1 MNMMSAAK
9 PQILPLAFHPPFNFR
24 QVTSFLKP
32 RAIPGVE
39 YVGEDIYSRSI
50 AIDNAQG
57 YFAVSCPDKD
67 PSLSLEIH
75 FPGQDMVPFIAD
87 TVKNIF
93 DLDAPVKVIDG
104 HLKNDRFLGSLVAQN
119 PGIRVPGSFNA
130 FELCI
135 RAIVG
140 QQISVKGATTIVG
153 RIADSYGKTLNTP
166 NVFGLKYIFPG
177 PEVLADADFKGV
189 GLTKARIATIHHLSS
204 AVLEGLVCFH
214 ASIGPAKL
222 RKALLDIKGI
232 GEWTAQYILMRTIK
246 IPDAMPCSDL
256 GLMKAVSSDKRPVP
270 EKQLKEMSTPWKP
283 WRAYAAMH
291 LWSSLAD
298 T

>member
-1 MNMMSAAK
+1 MDMMSAAK
-9 PQILPLAFHPPFNFR
+9 PQILPLSFHPPFNFQ
-24 QVTSFLKP
+24 QVTRFLKP

-75 FPGQDMVPFIAD
+75 FPDQDMVPFIAD
-87 TVKNIF
+87 AVKSIF
-93 DLDAPVKVIDG
+93 DLDAPVKKIDG

-119 PGIRVPGSFNA
+119 PGIRVPGSFNP

-140 QQISVKGATTIVG
+140 QQISVKGATTIIG
-153 RIADSYGKTLNTP
+153 RIADRFGKKLNTP
-166 NVFGLKYIFPG
+166 NVFGLRYLFPS
-177 PEVLADADFKGV
+177 PEVLADADFKDI

-204 AVLEGLVCFH
+204 AVLEDRVCFH

-256 GLMKAVSSDKRPVP
+256 GLLKAVSSDKRPVP

-298 T
+298 A

>member
-1 MNMMSAAK
+1 MHMTSATK
-9 PQILPLAFHPPFNFR
+9 PQILPLSFHPPFNFR

-39 YVGEDIYSRSI
+39 YVEEDIYSRSI

-75 FPGQDMVPFIAD
+75 FPDQDTLPFIAD

-135 RAIVG
+135 RAIIG
-140 QQISVKGATTIVG
+140 QQISVKGATTIIG

-166 NVFGLKYIFPG
+166 NVLGLKYLFPEPG
-177 PEVLADADFKGV
+177 VLADADFKGI
-189 GLTKARIATIHHLSS
+189 GLTKARIATIQSLST
-204 AVLEGLVCFH
+204 AVLEGRICFH
-214 ASIGPAKL
+214 TSIGPAEL

-246 IPDAMPCSDL
+246 FPDAMPSSDL
-256 GLMKAVSSDKRPVP
+256 GLLKAISSDKRPVP
-270 EKQLKEMSTPWKP
+270 ENQLKEMSTPWKP

-291 LWSSLAD
+291 LWSSLA
-298 T
+298 